1 MLTYSL
7 KCKRDTESLY
17 SKMLETK
24 SGGTML
30 SLKCAVCDSKKSRFV
45 KEQEAKR
52 LLGSLGLKTPSNKIL
67 LLDDILF

>member
-1 MLTYSL
+1 
-7 KCKRDTESLY
+7 
-17 SKMLETK
+17 MLETK
-24 SGGTML
+24 NGGTML
-30 SLKCAVCDSKKSRFV
+30 SQKCDVCDSKKSRIV

>member
-1 MLTYSL
+1 
-7 KCKRDTESLY
+7 
-17 SKMLETK
+17 MLETK